1 VSEFFKP
8 LPPPPGPRIEIKEAR
23 RPDWMGPTRGEVP
36 GVVPAERVIA
46 RTGEVAISLSCFW
59 VYPAGFQFDVFV
71 DLKDELSELDPFS
84 FGRPSGGEDE
94 GLLLGF
100 QFADGAK
107 ATNMRDDWSGM
118 LDSTSPLLMGRG
130 ASKSG
135 GHSRH
140 SFWLRPL
147 PPPGPF
153 EIVCEWPA
161 AGVSLTRSELD
172 SHAIAEAA
180 SRAKTIFVDNREKAF
195 E

>member
-1 VSEFFKP
+1 
-8 LPPPPGPRIEIKEAR
+8 
-23 RPDWMGPTRGEVP
+23 MGPSRGAVP

-46 RTGEVAISLSCFW
+46 RTGGVAISLGCFW

-71 DLKDELSELDPFS
+71 DLKDEWSELDPFS
-84 FGRPSGGEDE
+84 FGRLSRKEDE

-100 QFADGAK
+100 EFADGAK
-107 ATNMRDDWSGM
+107 ATNARGDWNGR
-118 LDSTSPLLMGRG
+118 LDSTSPLLVSKG
-130 ASKSG
+130 ASRSG
-135 GHSRH
+135 GHSHH

-147 PPPGPF
+147 PTAGPF

-172 SHAIAEAA
+172 ARTIVEAA
-180 SRAKTIFVDNREKAF
+180 SRAKTIFADNREGL